1 MTARNRVVREPY
13 ATWCGRTPVEIIHG
27 LLPDCFIFDHMQGY
41 SASDCGPNLRI
52 PMPMTS
58 AFKKVAVFV
67 KPTEIMVVPLQALI
81 KVIEACGAEVFL
93 CERSAAS
100 LKGRSNRPGHPRAEL
115 GAMCDLAIVLGGDGT
130 MLGVARD
137 LAGFD
142 IPIIGVN
149 AGRLGFITDIVL
161 EDMETILP
169 QVLAGRYTRDVRRML
184 ACEVVRKGKSIFSGI
199 AVNDVGIS
207 HGRAGGMVEFVIY
220 VNGQQM
226 SSQSAD
232 GIICSTSTGSTAYS
246 LAAGGPILHPS
257 LQGLCLVP
265 VAPHTLSNRPIVLPA
280 NVAIDIELTNARDA
294 VAYCD
299 MQEFFDDVQPGD
311 VLKIRPTEMTMTMLH
326 PAGYDYFDLL
336 RRKLKWNF
344 MPTSVKRR
352 TNSSGS

>member
-1 MTARNRVVREPY
+1 
-13 ATWCGRTPVEIIHG
+13 
-27 LLPDCFIFDHMQGY
+27 
-41 SASDCGPNLRI
+41 
-52 PMPMTS
+52 
-58 AFKKVAVFV
+58 
-67 KPTEIMVVPLQALI
+67 
-81 KVIEACGAEVFL
+81 
-93 CERSAAS
+93 
-100 LKGRSNRPGHPRAEL
+100 
-115 GAMCDLAIVLGGDGT
+115 
-130 MLGVARD
+130 
-137 LAGFD
+137 
-142 IPIIGVN
+142 
-149 AGRLGFITDIVL
+149 
-161 EDMETILP
+161 
-169 QVLAGRYTRDVRRML
+169 VLAGRYTRDVRRML
-184 ACEVVRKGKSIFSGI
+184 AGEVVRKGKSIFSGI

-299 MQEFFDDVQPGD
+299 MQEFCDVQPGD

>member
-1 MTARNRVVREPY
+1 MT
-13 ATWCGRTPVEIIHG
+13 
-27 LLPDCFIFDHMQGY
+27 L
-41 SASDCGPNLRI
+41 
-52 PMPMTS
+52 

-67 KPTEIMVVPLQALI
+67 KPTEIMIVPLQALI
-81 KVIEACGAEVFL
+81 RVIEKCGAEVFL

-100 LKGRSNRPGHPRAEL
+100 LKGRSQRPGYTRHEL
-115 GAMCDLAIVLGGDGT
+115 GEMCDLAVVLGGDGT

-137 LAGFD
+137 LSNSE

-161 EDMETILP
+161 EDMERVLP
-169 QVLAGRYTRDVRRML
+169 KVLQGRYIRDVRPLL
-184 ACEVVRKGKSIFSGI
+184 AGEVVRQGKTLFSGI
-199 AVNDVGIS
+199 AVNDIGIS

-232 GIICSTSTGSTAYS
+232 GIICSTATGSTAYA

-257 LQGLCLVP
+257 LQGVCLVP

-294 VAYCD
+294 VAYFD
-299 MQEFFDDVQPGD
+299 MQDFCDIQPGD
-311 VLKIRPTEMTMTMLH
+311 VLRIRSTDQRMTMLH

-344 MPTSVKRR
+344 MPTSVKRQ
-352 TNSSGS
+352 TNGSTN

>member
-1 MTARNRVVREPY
+1 MT
-13 ATWCGRTPVEIIHG
+13 
-27 LLPDCFIFDHMQGY
+27 L
-41 SASDCGPNLRI
+41 
-52 PMPMTS
+52 

-67 KPTEIMVVPLQALI
+67 KPTEIMIVPLQALI
-81 KVIEACGAEVFL
+81 RVIEKCGAEVFL

-100 LKGRSNRPGHPRAEL
+100 LKGRSQRPGYTRQEL
-115 GAMCDLAIVLGGDGT
+115 GEMCDLAVVLGGDGT

-137 LAGFD
+137 LSNSE

-161 EDMETILP
+161 EDMERVLP
-169 QVLAGRYTRDVRRML
+169 KVLQGRYIRDVRPLL
-184 ACEVVRKGKSIFSGI
+184 AGEVVRQGKTLFSGI
-199 AVNDVGIS
+199 AVNDIGIS

-232 GIICSTSTGSTAYS
+232 GIICSTATGSTAYA

-257 LQGLCLVP
+257 LQGVCLVP

-294 VAYCD
+294 VAYFD
-299 MQEFFDDVQPGD
+299 MQDFCDIQPGD
-311 VLKIRPTEMTMTMLH
+311 VLRIRSTDQRMTMLH

-344 MPTSVKRR
+344 MPTSTKK
-352 TNSSGS
+352 N

>member
-1 MTARNRVVREPY
+1 MT
-13 ATWCGRTPVEIIHG
+13 
-27 LLPDCFIFDHMQGY
+27 L
-41 SASDCGPNLRI
+41 
-52 PMPMTS
+52 

-81 KVIEACGAEVFL
+81 RVIEKCGAEVFL

-100 LKGRSNRPGHPRAEL
+100 LKGRSQRPGYTRAEL
-115 GAMCDLAIVLGGDGT
+115 GAMCDLAVVLGGDGT

-137 LAGFD
+137 LSNVQ

-161 EDMETILP
+161 EDMERVLP
-169 QVLAGRYTRDVRRML
+169 KVLQGRYMRDVRHL
-184 ACEVVRKGKSIFSGI
+184 LGGEVVRQGKTLFSGI
-199 AVNDVGIS
+199 AVNDIGIS

-232 GIICSTSTGSTAYS
+232 GIICSTATGSTAYA

-257 LQGLCLVP
+257 LQGVCLVP

-294 VAYCD
+294 VAYFD
-299 MQEFFDDVQPGD
+299 MQDFCDIQPGD
-311 VLKIRPTEMTMTMLH
+311 VLRIRSTDQTMTMLH

-344 MPTSVKRR
+344 MPTSVKRQ
-352 TNSSGS
+352 TNRSSN

>member
-1 MTARNRVVREPY
+1 MT
-13 ATWCGRTPVEIIHG
+13 
-27 LLPDCFIFDHMQGY
+27 L
-41 SASDCGPNLRI
+41 
-52 PMPMTS
+52 

-81 KVIEACGAEVFL
+81 RVIEKCGAEVFL

-100 LKGRSNRPGHPRAEL
+100 LKGRSQRPGYTRAEL
-115 GAMCDLAIVLGGDGT
+115 GAMCDLAVVLGGDGT
-130 MLGVARD
+130 MLSVARD
-137 LAGFD
+137 LSNVQ

-161 EDMETILP
+161 EDMERVLP
-169 QVLAGRYTRDVRRML
+169 KVLQGRYMRDVRRL
-184 ACEVVRKGKSIFSGI
+184 LGGEVVRQGKTLFSGI
-199 AVNDVGIS
+199 AVNDIGIS

-232 GIICSTSTGSTAYS
+232 GIICSTATGSTAYA

-257 LQGLCLVP
+257 LQGVCLVP

-294 VAYCD
+294 VAYFD
-299 MQEFFDDVQPGD
+299 MQDFCDIQPGD
-311 VLKIRPTEMTMTMLH
+311 VLRIRSTDQTMTMLH

-344 MPTSVKRR
+344 MPTSVKRQ
-352 TNSSGS
+352 TNRSSN

>member
-1 MTARNRVVREPY
+1 MT
-13 ATWCGRTPVEIIHG
+13 
-27 LLPDCFIFDHMQGY
+27 L
-41 SASDCGPNLRI
+41 
-52 PMPMTS
+52 

-67 KPTEIMVVPLQALI
+67 KPTEIMIVPLQALI
-81 KVIEACGAEVFL
+81 RVIEKCGAEVFL

-100 LKGRSNRPGHPRAEL
+100 LKGRSQRPGYTRQEL
-115 GAMCDLAIVLGGDGT
+115 GEMCDLAVVLGGDGT
-130 MLGVARD
+130 MLGVARE
-137 LAGFD
+137 LSNSE

-161 EDMETILP
+161 EDMERVLP
-169 QVLAGRYTRDVRRML
+169 KVLQGRYIRDVRPLL
-184 ACEVVRKGKSIFSGI
+184 AGEVIRQGKTLFSGI
-199 AVNDVGIS
+199 AVNDIGIS

-232 GIICSTSTGSTAYS
+232 GIICSTATGSTAYA

-257 LQGLCLVP
+257 LQGVCLVP

-294 VAYCD
+294 VAYFD
-299 MQEFFDDVQPGD
+299 MQDFCDIQPGD
-311 VLKIRPTEMTMTMLH
+311 VLRIRSTDQRMTMLH

-344 MPTSVKRR
+344 MPTSVKRQ
-352 TNSSGS
+352 TNGSTN

>member
-1 MTARNRVVREPY
+1 MT
-13 ATWCGRTPVEIIHG
+13 
-27 LLPDCFIFDHMQGY
+27 L
-41 SASDCGPNLRI
+41 
-52 PMPMTS
+52 

-67 KPTEIMVVPLQALI
+67 KPTEIMIVPLQALI
-81 KVIEACGAEVFL
+81 RVIEKCGAEVFL

-100 LKGRSNRPGHPRAEL
+100 LKGRSQRPGYTRQEL
-115 GAMCDLAIVLGGDGT
+115 GEMCDLAVVLGGDGT

-137 LAGFD
+137 LSNSE

-161 EDMETILP
+161 EDMERVLP
-169 QVLAGRYTRDVRRML
+169 KVLQGRYIRDVRPLL
-184 ACEVVRKGKSIFSGI
+184 AGEVVRQGKTLFSGI
-199 AVNDVGIS
+199 AVNDIGIS

-232 GIICSTSTGSTAYS
+232 GIICSTATGSTAYA
-246 LAAGGPILHPS
+246 LAAGGPILQPS
-257 LQGLCLVP
+257 LQGVCLVP

-294 VAYCD
+294 VAYFD
-299 MQEFFDDVQPGD
+299 MQDFCDIQPGD
-311 VLKIRPTEMTMTMLH
+311 VLRIRSTDQRMTMLH

-344 MPTSVKRR
+344 MPTSTKK
-352 TNSSGS
+352 N

>member
-1 MTARNRVVREPY
+1 MT
-13 ATWCGRTPVEIIHG
+13 
-27 LLPDCFIFDHMQGY
+27 L
-41 SASDCGPNLRI
+41 
-52 PMPMTS
+52 

-67 KPTEIMVVPLQALI
+67 KPTEIMIVPLQALI
-81 KVIEACGAEVFL
+81 RVIEKCGAEVFL

-100 LKGRSNRPGHPRAEL
+100 LKGRSQRPGYTRQEL
-115 GAMCDLAIVLGGDGT
+115 GEMCDLAVVLGGDGT

-137 LAGFD
+137 LSNSE

-161 EDMETILP
+161 EDMERVLP
-169 QVLAGRYTRDVRRML
+169 KVLQGRYIRDVRPLL
-184 ACEVVRKGKSIFSGI
+184 AGEVIRQGKTLFSGI
-199 AVNDVGIS
+199 AVNDIGIS

-232 GIICSTSTGSTAYS
+232 GIICSTATGSTAYA

-257 LQGLCLVP
+257 LQGVCLVP

-294 VAYCD
+294 VAYFD
-299 MQEFFDDVQPGD
+299 MQDFCDIQPGD
-311 VLKIRPTEMTMTMLH
+311 VLRIRSTDQRMTMLH

-344 MPTSVKRR
+344 MPTSTKK
-352 TNSSGS
+352 N

>member
-1 MTARNRVVREPY
+1 MT
-13 ATWCGRTPVEIIHG
+13 
-27 LLPDCFIFDHMQGY
+27 L
-41 SASDCGPNLRI
+41 
-52 PMPMTS
+52 

-67 KPTEIMVVPLQALI
+67 NPTEILIVPLQALI
-81 KVIEACGAEVFL
+81 RVIEKCGAEVFL

-100 LKGRSNRPGHPRAEL
+100 LKGRSQRPGYTRQEL
-115 GAMCDLAIVLGGDGT
+115 GEMCDLAVVLGGDGT

-137 LAGFD
+137 LSNSE

-161 EDMETILP
+161 EDMERVLP
-169 QVLAGRYTRDVRRML
+169 KVLQGRYIRDVRPLL
-184 ACEVVRKGKSIFSGI
+184 AGEVVRQGKTLFSGI
-199 AVNDVGIS
+199 AVNDIGIS

-232 GIICSTSTGSTAYS
+232 GIICSTATGSTAYA

-257 LQGLCLVP
+257 LQGVCLVP

-294 VAYCD
+294 VAYFD
-299 MQEFFDDVQPGD
+299 MQDFCDIQPGD
-311 VLKIRPTEMTMTMLH
+311 VLRIRSTDQRMTMLH

-344 MPTSVKRR
+344 MPTSVKRQ
-352 TNSSGS
+352 TNGSTN

>member
-1 MTARNRVVREPY
+1 MT
-13 ATWCGRTPVEIIHG
+13 
-27 LLPDCFIFDHMQGY
+27 L
-41 SASDCGPNLRI
+41 
-52 PMPMTS
+52 

-81 KVIEACGAEVFL
+81 RVIEKCGAEVFL

-100 LKGRSNRPGHPRAEL
+100 LKGRNQRPGYTRAEL
-115 GAMCDLAIVLGGDGT
+115 GAMCDLAVVLGGDGT

-137 LAGFD
+137 LSNVQ

-161 EDMETILP
+161 EDMERVLP
-169 QVLAGRYTRDVRRML
+169 KVLQGRYMRDVRRL
-184 ACEVVRKGKSIFSGI
+184 LGGEVVRQGKTLFSGI
-199 AVNDVGIS
+199 AVNDIGIS

-232 GIICSTSTGSTAYS
+232 GIICSTATGSTAYA

-257 LQGLCLVP
+257 LQGVCLVP

-294 VAYCD
+294 VAYFD
-299 MQEFFDDVQPGD
+299 MQDFCDIQPGD
-311 VLKIRPTEMTMTMLH
+311 VLRIRSTDQTMTMLH

-344 MPTSVKRR
+344 MPTSVKRQ
-352 TNSSGS
+352 TNRSSN

>member
-1 MTARNRVVREPY
+1 MT
-13 ATWCGRTPVEIIHG
+13 
-27 LLPDCFIFDHMQGY
+27 L
-41 SASDCGPNLRI
+41 
-52 PMPMTS
+52 

-67 KPTEIMVVPLQALI
+67 KPTEIMIVPLQALI
-81 KVIEACGAEVFL
+81 RVIEKCGAEVFL

-100 LKGRSNRPGHPRAEL
+100 LKGRSQRPGYTRQEL
-115 GAMCDLAIVLGGDGT
+115 GEMCDLAVVLGGDGT

-137 LAGFD
+137 LSNSE

-161 EDMETILP
+161 EDMERVLP
-169 QVLAGRYTRDVRRML
+169 KVLQGRYIRDVRPLL
-184 ACEVVRKGKSIFSGI
+184 AGEVVRQGKTLFSGI
-199 AVNDVGIS
+199 AVNDIGIS

-232 GIICSTSTGSTAYS
+232 GIICSTATGSTAYA

-257 LQGLCLVP
+257 LQGVCLVP

-294 VAYCD
+294 VAYFD
-299 MQEFFDDVQPGD
+299 MQDFCDIQPGD
-311 VLKIRPTEMTMTMLH
+311 VLCIRSTDQRMTMLH

-344 MPTSVKRR
+344 MPTSVKRQ
-352 TNSSGS
+352 TNGSTN

>member
-1 MTARNRVVREPY
+1 
-13 ATWCGRTPVEIIHG
+13 
-27 LLPDCFIFDHMQGY
+27 
-41 SASDCGPNLRI
+41 
-52 PMPMTS
+52 MTS

-246 LAAGGPILHPS
+246 LAAGGPILAVPRARRAAHALEPPHRAPS
-257 LQGLCLVP
+257 KRGDRHR
-265 VAPHTLSNRPIVLPA
+265 AHER
-280 NVAIDIELTNARDA
+280 AR
-294 VAYCD
+294 CS
-299 MQEFFDDVQPGD
+299 
-311 VLKIRPTEMTMTMLH
+311 R
-326 PAGYDYFDLL
+326 LL
-336 RRKLKWNF
+336 RHAGVLRRAAR
-344 MPTSVKRR
+344 RR
-352 TNSSGS
+352 TQDPSDRDDHDDASSCGIRLLRSAAPQAQVELHAHEREEAHEFLGKLIE

>member
-1 MTARNRVVREPY
+1 MT
-13 ATWCGRTPVEIIHG
+13 
-27 LLPDCFIFDHMQGY
+27 L
-41 SASDCGPNLRI
+41 
-52 PMPMTS
+52 

-67 KPTEIMVVPLQALI
+67 KPTEIMIVPLQALI
-81 KVIEACGAEVFL
+81 RVIEKCGAEVFL

-100 LKGRSNRPGHPRAEL
+100 LKGRSQRPGYTRQEL
-115 GAMCDLAIVLGGDGT
+115 GEMCDLAVVLGGDGT

-137 LAGFD
+137 LSNSE

-161 EDMETILP
+161 EDMERVLP
-169 QVLAGRYTRDVRRML
+169 KVLQGRYIRDVRPLL
-184 ACEVVRKGKSIFSGI
+184 AGEVVRQGKALFSGI
-199 AVNDVGIS
+199 AVNDIGIS

-220 VNGQQM
+220 VNDQQM

-232 GIICSTSTGSTAYS
+232 GIICSTATGSTAYA

-257 LQGLCLVP
+257 LQGVCLVP

-294 VAYCD
+294 VAYFD
-299 MQEFFDDVQPGD
+299 MQDFCDIQPGD
-311 VLKIRPTEMTMTMLH
+311 VLRIRSTDQRMTMLH

-344 MPTSVKRR
+344 MPTSVKRQ
-352 TNSSGS
+352 TNGSTN

>member
-1 MTARNRVVREPY
+1 MT
-13 ATWCGRTPVEIIHG
+13 
-27 LLPDCFIFDHMQGY
+27 L
-41 SASDCGPNLRI
+41 
-52 PMPMTS
+52 

-67 KPTEIMVVPLQALI
+67 KPTEIMIVPLQALI
-81 KVIEACGAEVFL
+81 RVIEKCGAEVFL

-100 LKGRSNRPGHPRAEL
+100 LKGRSQRPGYTRQEL
-115 GAMCDLAIVLGGDGT
+115 GERCDLAVVLGGDGT

-137 LAGFD
+137 LSNSE

-161 EDMETILP
+161 EDMERVLP
-169 QVLAGRYTRDVRRML
+169 KVLQGRYIRDVRPLL
-184 ACEVVRKGKSIFSGI
+184 AGEVVRQGKTLFSGI
-199 AVNDVGIS
+199 AVNDIGIS

-232 GIICSTSTGSTAYS
+232 GIICSTATGSTAYA

-257 LQGLCLVP
+257 LQGVCLVP

-294 VAYCD
+294 VAYFD
-299 MQEFFDDVQPGD
+299 MQDFCDIQPGD
-311 VLKIRPTEMTMTMLH
+311 VLRIRSTDQRMTMLH

-344 MPTSVKRR
+344 MPTSVKRQ
-352 TNSSGS
+352 TNGSTN

>member
-1 MTARNRVVREPY
+1 MT
-13 ATWCGRTPVEIIHG
+13 
-27 LLPDCFIFDHMQGY
+27 L
-41 SASDCGPNLRI
+41 
-52 PMPMTS
+52 

-67 KPTEIMVVPLQALI
+67 KPTEIMIVPLQALI
-81 KVIEACGAEVFL
+81 RVIEKCGAEVFL

-100 LKGRSNRPGHPRAEL
+100 LKGRSQRPGYTRQEL
-115 GAMCDLAIVLGGDGT
+115 GEMCDLAVVLGGDGT

-137 LAGFD
+137 LSNSE

-161 EDMETILP
+161 EDMERVLP
-169 QVLAGRYTRDVRRML
+169 KVLQGRYIRDVRPLL
-184 ACEVVRKGKSIFSGI
+184 AGEVIRQGKTLFSGI
-199 AVNDVGIS
+199 AVNDIGIS

-232 GIICSTSTGSTAYS
+232 GIICSTATGSTAYA

-257 LQGLCLVP
+257 LQGVCLVP

-294 VAYCD
+294 VAYFD
-299 MQEFFDDVQPGD
+299 MQDFCDIQPGD
-311 VLKIRPTEMTMTMLH
+311 VLRIRSTDQRMTMLH

-344 MPTSVKRR
+344 MPTSVKRQ
-352 TNSSGS
+352 TNGSTN

>member
-1 MTARNRVVREPY
+1 MT
-13 ATWCGRTPVEIIHG
+13 
-27 LLPDCFIFDHMQGY
+27 L
-41 SASDCGPNLRI
+41 
-52 PMPMTS
+52 

-67 KPTEIMVVPLQALI
+67 KPTEIMIVPLQALI
-81 KVIEACGAEVFL
+81 RVIEKCGAEVFL

-100 LKGRSNRPGHPRAEL
+100 LKGRSQRPGYTRQEL
-115 GAMCDLAIVLGGDGT
+115 GEMCDLAVVLGGDGT

-137 LAGFD
+137 LSNSE

-161 EDMETILP
+161 EDMERVLP
-169 QVLAGRYTRDVRRML
+169 KVLQGRYIRDVRPLL
-184 ACEVVRKGKSIFSGI
+184 AGEVVRQGKTLFSGI
-199 AVNDVGIS
+199 AVNDIGIS

-232 GIICSTSTGSTAYS
+232 GIICSTATGSTAYA

-257 LQGLCLVP
+257 LQGVCLVP
-265 VAPHTLSNRPIVLPA
+265 VAPHKLSNRPIVLPA

-294 VAYCD
+294 VAYFD
-299 MQEFFDDVQPGD
+299 MQDFCDIQPGD
-311 VLKIRPTEMTMTMLH
+311 VLRIRSTDQRMTMLH

-344 MPTSVKRR
+344 MPTSTKK
-352 TNSSGS
+352 N

>member
-1 MTARNRVVREPY
+1 
-13 ATWCGRTPVEIIHG
+13 
-27 LLPDCFIFDHMQGY
+27 
-41 SASDCGPNLRI
+41 
-52 PMPMTS
+52 MTS

-265 VAPHTLSNRPIVLPA
+265 VAPHTAPSCSQQTWRSTSSSRTREMQSPTATCRSSSTCSPATYSRSVRP
-280 NVAIDIELTNARDA
+280 R
-294 VAYCD
+294 
-299 MQEFFDDVQPGD
+299 
-311 VLKIRPTEMTMTMLH
+311 
-326 PAGYDYFDLL
+326 
-336 RRKLKWNF
+336 
-344 MPTSVKRR
+344 
-352 TNSSGS
+352 

>member
-1 MTARNRVVREPY
+1 MT
-13 ATWCGRTPVEIIHG
+13 
-27 LLPDCFIFDHMQGY
+27 L
-41 SASDCGPNLRI
+41 
-52 PMPMTS
+52 

-67 KPTEIMVVPLQALI
+67 KPTEIMIVPLQALI
-81 KVIEACGAEVFL
+81 RVIEKCGAEVFL

-100 LKGRSNRPGHPRAEL
+100 LKGRSQRPGYTRQEL
-115 GAMCDLAIVLGGDGT
+115 GEMCDLAVVLGGDGT

-137 LAGFD
+137 LSNSE

-161 EDMETILP
+161 EDMERVLP
-169 QVLAGRYTRDVRRML
+169 KVLQGRYIRDVRPLL
-184 ACEVVRKGKSIFSGI
+184 AGEVVRQGKTLFSGI
-199 AVNDVGIS
+199 AVNDIGIS

-232 GIICSTSTGSTAYS
+232 GIICSTATGSTAYA

-257 LQGLCLVP
+257 LQGVCLVP

-294 VAYCD
+294 VAYFD
-299 MQEFFDDVQPGD
+299 MQDFCDIQPGD
-311 VLKIRPTEMTMTMLH
+311 VLRIRSTDQRMTMLH

-344 MPTSVKRR
+344 MPTSVKRQ
-352 TNSSGS
+352 TNRSSN